1 MKDRK
6 VKLSILKIMIHF
18 NKINKNIINKN
29 NSQKLKSR
37 INRLILIYRLKITKI
52 LNRNKIYLELGI
64 YLINN

>member
-6 VKLSILKIMIHF
+6 VKLSILKIIL
-18 NKINKNIINKN
+18 NKINKNFINNN

-37 INRLILIYRLKITKI
+37 INRLFLIHRLKITKI

>member
-6 VKLSILKIMIHF
+6 VKLSILKIIL
-18 NKINKNIINKN
+18 NKINKNFINKN

-37 INRLILIYRLKITKI
+37 INRLFLIHRLKITKI